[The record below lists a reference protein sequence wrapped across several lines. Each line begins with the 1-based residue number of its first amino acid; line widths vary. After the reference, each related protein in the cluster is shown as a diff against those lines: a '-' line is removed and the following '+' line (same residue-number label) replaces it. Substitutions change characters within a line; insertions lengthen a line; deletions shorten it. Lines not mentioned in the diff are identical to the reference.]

1 MANTSLNQEQLVNN
15 SSLNTVDIRQL
26 PKILLRRRFLCLGVS
41 CIVMSVASLLAVNTK
56 TNYQSSMQI
65 LVNSNLY
72 EGVRSSNIRVD
83 ANNELTEPNLSVSDY
98 SAQMK
103 LMQSSKLIQKAVN
116 VLRPHYPDI
125 TVEDIQGKNEHGKQ
139 TSLVVKQLEG
149 KSGANQV
156 LSPVFEITFRDD
168 DPIKTQRVLQ
178 SLKKVYQDYNIEQ
191 QQERLNKGLAFVS
204 NRLPEIKKEV
214 SQAEK
219 NLELFRRKHNIL
231 DPEVQSKILLES
243 LATIQ
248 KQRETTRAQIKDV
261 QARYNNLEKK
271 IASFSQNALI
281 AARLNQSTRYQ
292 SLLTDFQETEQA
304 LTREQMRYTEDAP
317 IIEKLKQ
324 QHQNQRR
331 LLQQEAKQL
340 LGDQAVNT
348 SITEKE
354 LLTQGQITGVDPM
367 LVQEFI
373 QVQTFLLGLNANEKS
388 LAESEQKLRSQ
399 LNTYPS
405 LIAEYN
411 RLLPAVETS
420 RKTLEQLLQ
429 TQQYLG
435 LKIAQGGFDWQILE
449 EPALGT
455 STSNRRLFLLLG
467 GVIVSPILGVVVA
480 LTWGM
485 FNYTIYSVQELQK
498 RTKLQLLG
506 SVPKLAPRP
515 LQKRL
520 SSLFLRKRRHLA
532 PSFVE
537 ANTWLPC
544 HESLDMVYQNIQIF
558 KYSFPFKS
566 LMLTSA
572 LPREG
577 KTTLSL
583 GLAASAARM
592 HRRILLIDANLRH
605 PNLHKILNLSND
617 WGLSL
622 LLVDETNTHVQDYIQ
637 PIHPSID
644 ILTAGPTPED
654 TIKLLSSQRMKE
666 LIDRFEQTYDL
677 VLIDAPPMLGTVDA
691 RILGSFAH
699 GIVMVGRIGQVTPNE
714 LTQAIEILSKLNLIG
729 IIANA
734 VSGSQGE
741 WGVGE

>member
-1 MANTSLNQEQLVNN
+1 MTNTSLNQEQIVNN
-15 SSLNTVDIRQL
+15 SSLSTVDIRQL

-56 TNYQSSMQI
+56 PNYQSSMQI

-72 EGVRSSNIRVD
+72 EGVPPNNIRLSV
-83 ANNELTEPNLSVSDY
+83 NNELTEPNLAAFDY
-98 SAQMK
+98 SAQKK
-103 LMQSSKLIQKAVN
+103 LMESSKLIEKAVN
-116 VLRPHYPDI
+116 SLRNDYPNI
-125 TVEDIQGKNEHGKQ
+125 TVEDIQGKKNHGS
-139 TSLVVKQLEG
+139 TPLVVKQLQG
-149 KSGANQV
+149 GAGNNQV

-168 DPIKTQRVLQ
+168 DPVKTRRVLQ
-178 SLKKVYQDYNIEQ
+178 ALRKVYQDYNLEQ
-191 QQERLNKGLAFVS
+191 QQERMNKGLAFVS
-204 NRLPEIKKEV
+204 TRLPEVKKEV

-219 NLELFRRKHNIL
+219 KLEQFRRKHNIL

-243 LATIQ
+243 LANIQ

-271 IASFSQNALI
+271 IASVSESIQI
-281 AARLNQSTRYQ
+281 ASRLNQSPRYQ
-292 SLLTDFQETEQA
+292 SLLTDFQKTEQA
-304 LTREQMRYTEDAP
+304 LTREQMRYTEDSP
-317 IIEKLKQ
+317 IIEQLKQ
-324 QHQNQRR
+324 QQQNQLK
-331 LLQQEAKQL
+331 LLQQEAKKL
-340 LGDQAVNT
+340 LGNKATNVN
-348 SITEKE
+348 SNGKE
-354 LLTQGQITGVDPM
+354 LLTQGSMTGVDPI
-367 LVQEFI
+367 LAQEFI

-399 LNTYPS
+399 LNKYPS

-435 LKIAQGGFDWQILE
+435 LKIAQGGFEWQVLE
-449 EPALGT
+449 EPTLGV
-455 STSNRRLFLLLG
+455 STSNRRLYLLLG
-467 GVIVSPILGVVVA
+467 GVVISPVLGIVVA

-498 RTKLQLLG
+498 RTKLPLLG
-506 SVPKLAPRP
+506 AVPKLAPHP
-515 LQKRL
+515 IQKRL
-520 SSLFLRKRRHLA
+520 SSLFFRRRRHLA

-537 ANTWLPC
+537 ASTWLPC

-558 KYSFPFKS
+558 KYPFPFKS

-577 KTTLSL
+577 KTTLAL

-605 PNLHKILNLSND
+605 PNLHRILNLSND

-637 PIHPSID
+637 PIHPAID
-644 ILTAGPTPED
+644 ILTAGPSPED
-654 TIKLLSSQRMKE
+654 TMKLLSSQRMKE
-666 LIDRFEQTYDL
+666 LIETFEQTYDL
-677 VLIDAPPMLGTVDA
+677 VLIDAPSMLGIVDT
-691 RILGSFAH
+691 RILASFVH

-714 LTQAIEILSKLNLIG
+714 LTQTIDILKKLNLIG
-729 IIANA
+729 IIAND
-734 VSGSQGE
+734 VSSSQGE
-741 WGVGE
+741 WGVVGG